1 MAPIGRPPIGKLRHV
16 RVSDADWEALKE
28 AAAITGTD
36 ASTVMR
42 QLIAA
47 YLGRPGAQLPRLT
60 AGQRGQLREPAST
73 SAASQD

>member
-1 MAPIGRPPIGKLRHV
+1 MAPIGRPAIGKLRHV
-16 RVSDADWEALKE
+16 RVSDADWEALKD
-28 AAAITGTD
+28 AAVMTGTD

-60 AGQRGQLREPAST
+60 AGQLRELASA
-73 SAASQD
+73 SAAGQD

>member
-1 MAPIGRPPIGKLRHV
+1 MAPIGRPAIGKLRHV
-16 RVSDADWEALKE
+16 RVSDADWEALKA
-28 AAAITGTD
+28 AAAIAGTD

-60 AGQRGQLREPAST
+60 AEQRGQVRELAST
-73 SAASQD
+73 DGARPA